1 MTQKGHVDHEGGF
14 NPTYSECT
22 APNEIKG
29 SGERWRSVSS
39 LANCERRR

>member
-29 SGERWRSVSS
+29 QWRA
-39 LANCERRR
+39 LAFRFVAC